1 MLFLL
6 LFYSF
11 STPFLYL
18 FYSFSVHEPL
28 ISLFPFVKNT
38 GRIRELKGYSD
49 QNHFTPATPPIPP
62 VHHHAQRG
70 YPRLRRSPAA
80 PHRALSGPLQVVGA
94 GGVRADGRRFFS
106 GAAPSEAGAGSHR
119 RVYRAGGSGRVTGDH
134 SPSGGRPGRRGYLFA
149 HAGVSDAVDRAA
161 CDL

>member
-6 LFYSF
+6 LFYSI

-18 FYSFSVHEPL
+18 FYSFSVHEPP
-28 ISLFPFVKNT
+28 IPLFPFVKNT
-38 GRIRELKGYSD
+38 GRIRELKRVPPFRS
-49 QNHFTPATPPIPP
+49 AIPPI
-62 VHHHAQRG
+62 HHHAQRG

-80 PHRALSGPLQVVGA
+80 PHRALSGSLQVVGA
-94 GGVRADGRRFFS
+94 GSVRADGGRFFS

-134 SPSGGRPGRRGYLFA
+134 SPSGGRPGRRGHIFA
-149 HAGVSDAVDRAA
+149 HAGISDAVDRAA